1 MGGSTLKIKD
11 TPTLLGYFLCKL
23 KYETPLAQR
32 NNNKMNKSKKFWD
45 NASKNYDK
53 TEERFEYIHSKSR
66 ENTKKLLKSSNIVL
80 DYGCGTGT
88 TSCEIANHVK
98 EIHAIDISSKMIEI
112 AKRKAV
118 ASKVENINFVQT
130 DIFDKRY
137 KKESFDVI
145 LAFNMLHTVA
155 DPQVVLQKIYELLK
169 PEGLFIS
176 VTPCLRDKMAF
187 LVNIQIQLVRILCK
201 IGVIPIPIRRLKSS
215 ELDDLVVN
223 GGFQTIDTEKLYKGA
238 SSYFVVAKK

>member
-1 MGGSTLKIKD
+1 
-11 TPTLLGYFLCKL
+11 
-23 KYETPLAQR
+23 
-32 NNNKMNKSKKFWD
+32 MNKSKEFWD
-45 NASKNYDK
+45 RASKNYDK

-66 ENTKKLLKSSNIVL
+66 ENTKKYLNGSNIVL

-88 TSCEIANHVK
+88 TSCEIANRVK
-98 EIHAIDISSKMIEI
+98 EIHAIDISSNMIEI

-145 LAFNMLHTVA
+145 LAFNMLHTVI
-155 DPQVVLQKIYELLK
+155 DPQVVMRRIYELLK

-176 VTPCLRDKMAF
+176 VTPCLREKMAF

-215 ELDDLVVN
+215 ELDDLLVN
-223 GGFQTIDTEKLYKGA
+223 GDFQTIDTEKLYKGA

>member
-1 MGGSTLKIKD
+1 M
-11 TPTLLGYFLCKL
+11 
-23 KYETPLAQR
+23 E
-32 NNNKMNKSKKFWD
+32 NKMNKSKEFWD
-45 NASKNYDK
+45 RASKNYDK

-66 ENTKKLLKSSNIVL
+66 ENTKKYLNGSNIVL

-88 TSCEIANHVK
+88 TSCEIANRVK

-112 AKRKAV
+112 AKWKAV

-155 DPQVVLQKIYELLK
+155 DPQVVMRRVYELLK

-176 VTPCLRDKMAF
+176 VTPCLRGKMTF
-187 LVNIQIQLVRILCK
+187 LVNIQIQLVRMLCK

-215 ELDDLVVN
+215 ELDDLLVN
-223 GGFQTIDTEKLYKGA
+223 GDFQTIDTEKLYKGA

>member
-1 MGGSTLKIKD
+1 
-11 TPTLLGYFLCKL
+11 
-23 KYETPLAQR
+23 
-32 NNNKMNKSKKFWD
+32 MNKSEEFWD
-45 NASKNYDK
+45 KASKNYDK

-66 ENTKKLLKSSNIVL
+66 ENTKKYLKDSNIVL

-88 TSCEIANHVK
+88 TSCEIANRVK

-145 LAFNMLHTVA
+145 LAFNMLHTVI
-155 DPQVVLQKIYELLK
+155 DPQVVMRRIYELLK

-176 VTPCLRDKMAF
+176 VTPCLRDKMSF
-187 LVNIQIQLVRILCK
+187 LVNVQIQLVRILCK
-201 IGVIPIPIRRLKSS
+201 IGIIPIPIRRLKSS
-215 ELDDLVVN
+215 ELDDLIAN
-223 GGFQTIDTEKLYKGA
+223 GDFQTIETEKIYKGA
-238 SSYFVVAKK
+238 SSYFIAAKKIHKT

>member
-1 MGGSTLKIKD
+1 
-11 TPTLLGYFLCKL
+11 
-23 KYETPLAQR
+23 
-32 NNNKMNKSKKFWD
+32 MNKSKEFWD
-45 NASKNYDK
+45 RASKNYDK

-66 ENTKKLLKSSNIVL
+66 ENTKKYLNGSNIVL

-88 TSCEIANHVK
+88 TSCEIANRVK

-238 SSYFVVAKK
+238 SSYFVVAKKLN

>member
-1 MGGSTLKIKD
+1 
-11 TPTLLGYFLCKL
+11 
-23 KYETPLAQR
+23 
-32 NNNKMNKSKKFWD
+32 MNKSKEFWD
-45 NASKNYDK
+45 RASKNYDK

-66 ENTKKLLKSSNIVL
+66 ENTKKYLNGSDIVL

-88 TSCEIANHVK
+88 TSCEIANRVK

-118 ASKVENINFVQT
+118 ASKVENIHFVQT
-130 DIFDKRY
+130 DIFDERY

-155 DPQVVLQKIYELLK
+155 DPQIVMRRVYELLK

-176 VTPCLRDKMAF
+176 VTPCLREKMAF

-215 ELDDLVVN
+215 ELDDLLVN
-223 GGFQTIDTEKLYKGA
+223 GDFQTIDTEKLYKRA

>member
-1 MGGSTLKIKD
+1 
-11 TPTLLGYFLCKL
+11 
-23 KYETPLAQR
+23 
-32 NNNKMNKSKKFWD
+32 MNKSKEFWD
-45 NASKNYDK
+45 RASKNYDK

-66 ENTKKLLKSSNIVL
+66 ENTKKHLNGSNIVL

-88 TSCEIANHVK
+88 TSCEIANLVK

-112 AKRKAV
+112 AKRKAD
-118 ASKVENINFVQT
+118 ASKVENINFTRT

-155 DPQVVLQKIYELLK
+155 NPQVVLQKIYELLK

-201 IGVIPIPIRRLKSS
+201 IGVIPVPIRRLKSS
-215 ELDDLVVN
+215 ELDDLIVN

>member
-1 MGGSTLKIKD
+1 MV
-11 TPTLLGYFLCKL
+11 
-23 KYETPLAQR
+23 
-32 NNNKMNKSKKFWD
+32 NKMNKSKEFWD
-45 NASKNYDK
+45 RASKNYDK

-66 ENTKKLLKSSNIVL
+66 ENTKKYLNGSNIVL

-88 TSCEIANHVK
+88 TSCEIANRVK

>member
-1 MGGSTLKIKD
+1 
-11 TPTLLGYFLCKL
+11 
-23 KYETPLAQR
+23 
-32 NNNKMNKSKKFWD
+32 MNKSKEFWD
-45 NASKNYDK
+45 RASKNYDK

-66 ENTKKLLKSSNIVL
+66 ENTKKYLNGSNIVL

-88 TSCEIANHVK
+88 TSCEIANLVK
-98 EIHAIDISSKMIEI
+98 EIRAIDISSKMIEI

-118 ASKVENINFVQT
+118 ASKVENINFSQT

-223 GGFQTIDTEKLYKGA
+223 GGFQTIDNEKLYKGA